1 MWESNVLE
9 SGADLRALSERA
21 YRLLCSLAQA
31 RSVQGLSSE
40 EISVFVAIGYLSIGY
55 SGDFVALKP
64 ITYRE
69 VSKQLAV
76 PKATVRRKAIRL
88 LDKKLISTTGRGV
101 VISDIPAWSSLIAS
115 IFHA

>member
-1 MWESNVLE
+1 MWGSVVLD

-21 YRLLCSLAQA
+21 YHLLCSLAQA
-31 RSVQGLSSE
+31 RSVQGLSAE
-40 EISVFVAIGYLSIGY
+40 EISVFLAIGYLSIAY
-55 SGDFVALKP
+55 SGNFIALKP

-69 VSKQLAV
+69 VSTQLAV

-101 VISDIPAWSSLIAS
+101 VISDIRAWSSLIAN
-115 IFHA
+115 IFHV